1 MRRILG
7 RLRRAGLVTGRA
19 GPGGGYR
26 LRRPLRT
33 TPLEAPYRAV
43 EPRPVVRLH
52 ARPNPGCPV
61 GRHVGGILAAI
72 SRRMERAVLEALHG
86 QTLADVVSRV
96 RARAHA
102 AGV

>member
-1 MRRILG
+1 
-7 RLRRAGLVTGRA
+7 
-19 GPGGGYR
+19 
-26 LRRPLRT
+26 
-33 TPLEAPYRAV
+33 
-43 EPRPVVRLH
+43 
-52 ARPNPGCPV
+52 
-61 GRHVGGILAAI
+61 VGGILAAI